1 MGELGGR
8 KMTTKGNIEGE
19 WSLGSH
25 KLLKDLVAKMKA
37 EEEKHIKTDVEN
49 VGNPDI
55 LVVDMRT
62 GSTVRVHG
70 HFVRKEDYVQEIR
83 MKRPGKMVEALLLKV
98 ISQMAGGKSA
108 LKEVMENISNSME
121 HVGFSGNREE
131 IYQKWI
137 EDYEDSIEE
146 LNAILNHFM
155 GTTLTECAGQTR
167 IAGEIIPK
175 NVLGLVSTEALEAFA
190 RAMVEKESIQ

>member
-1 MGELGGR
+1 MGAIGGR
-8 KMTTKGNIEGE
+8 KMTLKGNIEGE

-25 KLLKDLVAKMKA
+25 KLLRDLVSKMKA

-62 GSTVRVHG
+62 GSTVRMHG

-83 MKRPGKMVEALLLKV
+83 MKRPSKLVEALLLKV

-108 LKEVMENISNSME
+108 LKEVMESIAASMDK
-121 HVGFSGNREE
+121 V
-131 IYQKWI
+131 
-137 EDYEDSIEE
+137 EDKEQLD
-146 LNAILNHFM
+146 AILNHYM

-175 NVLGLVSTEALEAFA
+175 DVLGLVSTEALEAFA
-190 RAMVEKESIQ
+190 RAMVEKESVQ

>member
-1 MGELGGR
+1 
-8 KMTTKGNIEGE
+8 MTTKGNIEGE

>member
-1 MGELGGR
+1 
-8 KMTTKGNIEGE
+8 MTTKGNIEGE

-25 KLLKDLVAKMKA
+25 KLLKDLVAKMKT

-108 LKEVMENISNSME
+108 LKEVMENISDSME
-121 HVGFSGNREE
+121 LAGFSGNREK

-167 IAGEIIPK
+167 VAGEIIPK

>member
-1 MGELGGR
+1 MGATGGR
-8 KMTTKGNIEGE
+8 KMTLKGDIEGE

-62 GSTVRVHG
+62 GSTVRMHG

-83 MKRPGKMVEALLLKV
+83 MKRPSKLVEALLLKV

-108 LKEVMENISNSME
+108 LKEVMESIAASMDKVE
-121 HVGFSGNREE
+121 DKEQA
-131 IYQKWI
+131 YTQWI
-137 EDYEDSIEE
+137 EDYTDSIDE
-146 LNAILNHFM
+146 LDAILNHYM

-175 NVLGLVSTEALEAFA
+175 DVLGLVSTEALEAFA
-190 RAMVEKESIQ
+190 RAMVEKESVQ

>member
-1 MGELGGR
+1 MGATGGR
-8 KMTTKGNIEGE
+8 KMTLKGDIEGE

-62 GSTVRVHG
+62 GSTVRMHG

-83 MKRPGKMVEALLLKV
+83 MKRPSKLVEALLLKV

-108 LKEVMENISNSME
+108 LKDVMESIRESMDNVE
-121 HVGFSGNREE
+121 DKGQAYAQWTEE
-131 IYQKWI
+131 YA
-137 EDYEDSIEE
+137 DSIE
-146 LNAILNHFM
+146 LLDALLNHYM
-155 GTTLTECAGQTR
+155 GTTFTECSGQTR
-167 IAGEIIPK
+167 ITGEVIPK
-175 NVLGLVSTEALEAFA
+175 DVLGLVSTQALESFA
-190 RAMVEKESIQ
+190 RAMVEKESVQ

>member
-1 MGELGGR
+1 MGATGGR
-8 KMTTKGNIEGE
+8 KMTLKGDIEGE

-62 GSTVRVHG
+62 GSTVRMHG

-83 MKRPGKMVEALLLKV
+83 MKRPSKLVEALLLKV

-108 LKEVMENISNSME
+108 LKEVMESIRESMDNVE
-121 HVGFSGNREE
+121 DKGQA
-131 IYQKWI
+131 YAQWI
-137 EDYEDSIEE
+137 EEYADSIK
-146 LNAILNHFM
+146 LLDALLNHYM
-155 GTTLTECAGQTR
+155 GTTLTECSGQTR
-167 IAGEIIPK
+167 ITGEVIPK
-175 NVLGLVSTEALEAFA
+175 DVLGLVSTQALESFA
-190 RAMVEKESIQ
+190 RAMVEKESVQ

>member
-1 MGELGGR
+1 
-8 KMTTKGNIEGE
+8 MTTKGNIEGE

-25 KLLKDLVAKMKA
+25 KLLKDLVAKMKT

-108 LKEVMENISNSME
+108 LKEVMENISNSMQ
-121 HVGFSGNREE
+121 HAGFSGNREE

-167 IAGEIIPK
+167 VAGEIIPK

>member
-1 MGELGGR
+1 
-8 KMTTKGNIEGE
+8 MTLKGNIEGE

-25 KLLKDLVAKMKA
+25 KLLRDLVSKMKA

-62 GSTVRVHG
+62 GSTVRMHG

-83 MKRPGKMVEALLLKV
+83 MKRPSKLVEALLLKV

-108 LKEVMENISNSME
+108 LKEVMESIAASMDKVE
-121 HVGFSGNREE
+121 DKERKDEGFPKA
-131 IYQKWI
+131 YTQWI
-137 EDYEDSIEE
+137 EDYTDSIDE
-146 LNAILNHFM
+146 LDAILNHYM

-175 NVLGLVSTEALEAFA
+175 DVLGLVSTEALEAFA
-190 RAMVEKESIQ
+190 RAMVEKESVQ

>member
-1 MGELGGR
+1 
-8 KMTTKGNIEGE
+8 MTLKGDIEGE

-62 GSTVRVHG
+62 GSTVRMHG

-83 MKRPGKMVEALLLKV
+83 MKRPSKLVEALLLKV

-108 LKEVMENISNSME
+108 LKDVMESIRESMDNVE
-121 HVGFSGNREE
+121 DKGQAYAQWTEE
-131 IYQKWI
+131 YA
-137 EDYEDSIEE
+137 DSIE
-146 LNAILNHFM
+146 LLDALLNHYM
-155 GTTLTECAGQTR
+155 GTTFTECSGQTR
-167 IAGEIIPK
+167 ITGEVIPK
-175 NVLGLVSTEALEAFA
+175 DVLGLVSTQALESFA
-190 RAMVEKESIQ
+190 RAMVEKESVQ

>member
-1 MGELGGR
+1 
-8 KMTTKGNIEGE
+8 MTTKGNIEGE

-25 KLLKDLVAKMKA
+25 KLLKDLVAKMKT

-83 MKRPGKMVEALLLKV
+83 MKRPSKMVEALLLKV

-108 LKEVMENISNSME
+108 LKGVMEKISKDMA
-121 HVGFSGNREE
+121 HAGLSGNREE
-131 IYQKWI
+131 SHGKWI
-137 EDYEDSIEE
+137 ADYEDSIEE